1 MAANKGPAALTDELR
16 TLKLAG
22 MMYAKEQ
29 DEADAKA
36 LAGEAVPQPPAAI
49 QAKTDEAVFAM
60 LDAHAVKRKRR
71 RRARYLLRTAAAVAL
86 IACISVPLA
95 FTVDASRAA
104 VANFLIQNFD
114 QFSRITYDVENN
126 ARAPVGWT
134 SEYYPQWLP
143 EGYQVD
149 NLSFDSEKEAIRYTN
164 NLNQKLYFCVFSSTT
179 YDFLLSVDTE
189 DTSCN
194 NLKIGAYSA
203 QMYIKNDKRS
213 SSIIIFLPTQIVY
226 IQGAVSESQ
235 LIQIANSIHNLL

>member
-126 ARAPVGWT
+126 AKAPVGWT

-143 EGYQVD
+143 EGYEFNEIQCTPSRQSIWYKD
-149 NLSFDSEKEAIRYTN
+149 KQECQIYFSILSSDA
-164 NLNQKLYFCVFSSTT
+164 LSSI
-179 YDFLLSVDTE
+179 DTE
-189 DTSCN
+189 DS
-194 NLKIGAYSA
+194 LMRQISVSSYQA
-203 QMYIKNDKRS
+203 QLFIKNNRQS
-213 SSIIIFLPTQIVY
+213 SSIVIFLPSNLIY
-226 IQGAVSESQ
+226 IQGTLSEKDIIK
-235 LIQIANSIHNLL
+235 LANNIHNLE

>member
-1 MAANKGPAALTDELR
+1 MAANKGPAASPDELR

-29 DEADAKA
+29 DEATAKA
-36 LAGEAVPQPPAAI
+36 LADETVPPPPADV

-71 RRARYLLRTAAAVAL
+71 RRARYLLRTAAAVAH
-86 IACISVPLA
+86 IVCISVPLA

-126 ARAPVGWT
+126 AKAPVGWT

-143 EGYQVD
+143 EGYQ
-149 NLSFDSEKEAIRYTN
+149 FDQIYFEENMQAIWYIN
-164 NLNQKLYFCVFSSTT
+164 NSYRIQFIVSS
-179 YDFLLSVDTE
+179 DSPLAIDTE
-189 DTSCN
+189 NTNCYERM
-194 NLKIGAYSA
+194 IGSYKSLL
-203 QMYIKNDKRS
+203 YVKDDKRS
-213 SSIIIFLPTQIVY
+213 TSLAIFSPSETIY
-226 IQGAVSESQ
+226 IQGNLTEDEIMKMAKN
-235 LIQIANSIHNLL
+235 IHSIS

>member
-95 FTVDASRAA
+95 FTVDASRVA

-126 ARAPVGWT
+126 AKAPVGWT

-143 EGYQVD
+143 EGYQFDQIVYND
-149 NLSFDSEKEAIRYTN
+149 KKSSIWYTSQSNYWIYFSILSQGTLPE
-164 NLNQKLYFCVFSSTT
+164 
-179 YDFLLSVDTE
+179 VDTE
-189 DTSCN
+189 NMVSFDC
-194 NLKIGAYSA
+194 KIGSYSA
-203 QMYIKNDKRS
+203 ELHLKKDKTS
-213 SSIIIFLPTQIVY
+213 SLIIIFAPESIIT
-226 IQGAVSESQ
+226 IQGSLTENEI
-235 LIQIANSIHNLL
+235 LKIANSIHGL

>member
-49 QAKTDEAVFAM
+49 QTKTDEAVFAM

-126 ARAPVGWT
+126 AKAPVGWT

-143 EGYQVD
+143 EGYQ
-149 NLSFDSEKEAIRYTN
+149 FDRINYTGQAQEIWYTN
-164 NLNQKLYFCVFSSTT
+164 DNGYNIYFSLSTHNSPFLFDTENTSCSTEIVGNYEAKLY
-179 YDFLLSVDTE
+179 
-189 DTSCN
+189 
-194 NLKIGAYSA
+194 
-203 QMYIKNDKRS
+203 IKHDKRS
-213 SSIIIFLPTQIVY
+213 CAIAIVLPATTLF
-226 IQGAVSESQ
+226 IQGPLTKDEM
-235 LIQIANSIHNLL
+235 LKIANSTHNLF

>member
-1 MAANKGPAALTDELR
+1 MAANKSPGALTDELR

-126 ARAPVGWT
+126 AKAPVGWT

-143 EGYQVD
+143 EGYQFNQLQFFND
-149 NLSFDSEKEAIRYTN
+149 CQAIWYIDSSNKKI
-164 NLNQKLYFCVFSSTT
+164 YFVVAPHDDSL
-179 YDFLLSVDTE
+179 DIDTE
-189 DTSCN
+189 DTYCSEQI
-194 NLKIGAYSA
+194 IGTNPAKL
-203 QMYIKNDKRS
+203 YIKRDKCS
-213 SSIIIFLPTQIVY
+213 SSLVISLSNETLY
-226 IQGAVSESQ
+226 IQGNLTEFEI
-235 LIQIANSIHNLL
+235 LKIANSVHSIF

>member
-1 MAANKGPAALTDELR
+1 MAANKGPAASPDELR

-29 DEADAKA
+29 DEATAKA
-36 LAGEAVPQPPAAI
+36 LADETVPPPPADV

-86 IACISVPLA
+86 IVCISVPLA

-126 ARAPVGWT
+126 AKAPVGWT

-143 EGYQVD
+143 EGYQ
-149 NLSFDSEKEAIRYTN
+149 FDQIYFEENMQAIWYIN
-164 NLNQKLYFCVFSSTT
+164 NSYRIQFIVSS
-179 YDFLLSVDTE
+179 DSPLAIDTE
-189 DTSCN
+189 NTNCYERM
-194 NLKIGAYSA
+194 IGSYKSLL
-203 QMYIKNDKRS
+203 YVKDDKRS
-213 SSIIIFLPTQIVY
+213 TSLAIFSPSETIY
-226 IQGAVSESQ
+226 IQGNLTEDEIMKMAKN
-235 LIQIANSIHNLL
+235 IHSIS

>member
-126 ARAPVGWT
+126 AKAPVGWT

-143 EGYQVD
+143 EGYRFHQIQQNSHRQTIWYID
-149 NLSFDSEKEAIRYTN
+149 DRNYSISFSLTSTEEPLAIDTENTVCSDILIDEYSA
-164 NLNQKLYFCVFSSTT
+164 KLFVKKDKHSSSLAIFTSNTT
-179 YDFLLSVDTE
+179 ICIQGLLSE
-189 DTSCN
+189 DE
-194 NLKIGAYSA
+194 IIHIA
-203 QMYIKNDKRS
+203 KRIH
-213 SSIIIFLPTQIVY
+213 SI
-226 IQGAVSESQ
+226 
-235 LIQIANSIHNLL
+235 